1 MIGLTLIDDK
11 GNWIR
16 IEYNKVGSWE
26 LILHLGN
33 LLPNV
38 IWRLEQVLREFS
50 KEVII
55 PWDSNESGNAWK
67 LVRL

>member
-1 MIGLTLIDDK
+1 MIGLTPIDDK

-33 LLPNV
+33 SLPNI
-38 IWRLEQVLREFS
+38 IWCLEQISREFLE
-50 KEVII
+50 EVMI